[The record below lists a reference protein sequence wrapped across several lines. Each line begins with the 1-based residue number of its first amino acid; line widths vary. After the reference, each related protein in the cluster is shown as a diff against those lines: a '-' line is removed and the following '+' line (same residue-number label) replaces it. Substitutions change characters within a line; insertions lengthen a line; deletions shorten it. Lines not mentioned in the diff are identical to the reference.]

1 MGSLPTKLFAS
12 SRSSGSKNLSFE
24 DFIRRVDPQYG
35 FYRHNRTLIDL
46 LQRVADGEIKRLM
59 AFMPPRHFKS
69 QTVSRL
75 FSAYWLYRYPS
86 QWVAIAS
93 YGAELAE
100 GMSREARDR
109 YEDAGGVIRRD
120 SSSVKRWQTVRGGGM
135 LAAGVRV
142 GLTGRGYSLG
152 IIDDPVRDQQDA
164 QSPTVR
170 ESIKAWYRS
179 VWTTRQTPTAA
190 MVIVQTRWHE
200 EDLAGWLLAEEV
212 QRQYPE
218 RWTVLSMPAISEAD
232 APKFPSSCTVV
243 SDWREPGEALCPE
256 HFDSEWLAAKR
267 EEVGSYDWASL
278 YQQRPAPLEGG
289 IIKRHWWRYWQPE
302 GANFPPVMVRL
313 ADGGFVE
320 IPAVEIPVTFDEMLQ
335 SWDLSFKD
343 ASTSDYCAGQVWGRV
358 GSRKFLLDY
367 DQRRVDVTATVSQ
380 ILSWGEKWPDAT
392 AKLIEDKA
400 NGPAVIQMLRG
411 KTSGVIGVNPEGN
424 KLSRV
429 YAVQPEI
436 EAGDVYLPHPR
447 LYSWVDGFVS
457 NCAAFPNA
465 AHDDDVD
472 AMSQALVR
480 LRKSGVEYAP
490 SIWR

>member
-1 MGSLPTKLFAS
+1 
-12 SRSSGSKNLSFE
+12 
-24 DFIRRVDPQYG
+24 
-35 FYRHNRTLIDL
+35 
-46 LQRVADGEIKRLM
+46 
-59 AFMPPRHFKS
+59 MPPRNSKS
-69 QTVSRL
+69 ETVSRL
-75 FSAYWLYRYPS
+75 FTAYWLYLYPH
-86 QWVAIAS
+86 QWVALAS

-109 YEDAGGVIRRD
+109 FQDAGGKVRAD
-120 SSSVKRWQTVRGGGM
+120 SRSVKRWQTTSNGGMFAVGVRGS
-135 LAAGVRV
+135 A
-142 GLTGRGYSLG
+142 TGRGYSVG
-152 IIDDPVRDQQDA
+152 VIDDVHKDRQEA
-164 QSPTVR
+164 LSSTVR
-170 ESIKAWYRS
+170 EAIKAWYRS
-179 VWTTRQTPTAA
+179 VWVTRQTPTAA
-190 MVIVQTRWHE
+190 QVIVMTRWHE
-200 EDLAGWLLAEEV
+200 DDLTGWLLAEEEN
-212 QRQYPE
+212 RQYPE
-218 RWTVLSMPAISEAD
+218 RWTVLSMPAIAEEERPS
-232 APKFPSSCTVV
+232 FPSTCEVIP
-243 SDWREPGEALCPE
+243 DWRQPGEALWPE
-256 HFDSEWLAAKR
+256 HFSTEWLAAKR
-267 EEVGSYDWASL
+267 EEVGSYEWASL

-289 IIKRHWWRYWQPE
+289 IIKRHWWRYWQPV
-302 GANFPPVMVRL
+302 GANFPPVAIRL

-411 KTSGVIGVNPEGN
+411 KTSGVIAVNPEGN